1 MKMQIIPFNIRQPF
15 IHYLFLAFLFLLPLL
30 VLGQQ
35 EKRAI
40 TTAVP
45 FLNIK
50 TDARSTG
57 MGSLGVASSPDI
69 YAQFWNTA
77 KYTFAEGENAIAVS
91 YLPYARRVSNNLFMA
106 GLSYYEQRNERS
118 AWGTSLKYF
127 SLGEIELNQFQGG
140 QIVELGVERPNE
152 FAVDFSYN
160 LKLNNDFSMGVT
172 SRFFRSDIGF
182 WNGTSKATLNSLAFD
197 ISAYYEK
204 DFGDNI
210 RFRSGAEISN
220 IGSKVKYDSDQ
231 TPNFIPTQLRFGS
244 GATFT
249 FENQQSLLVL
259 LEFSKL
265 LVPSLIDT
273 NNEINFLNGI
283 FRSFSEAPGGFSE
296 ELKEINWGLGAE
308 YSLNDIFKFRTGYYR
323 ENPQKGS
330 LQYLYLG
337 LGVNRYN
344 IQFDLAYLIN
354 TADLQ
359 SQLQNSLSF
368 SAGIPIQFKSKEEA
382 AIEAIENET
391 TSVENP

>member
-1 MKMQIIPFNIRQPF
+1 MRHPNKY
-15 IHYLFLAFLFLLPLL
+15 YLFVALLLLLPLL
-30 VLGQQ
+30 VLGQE
-35 EKRAI
+35 EKSTI

-45 FLNIK
+45 FLNVN

-77 KYTFAEGENAIAVS
+77 KFTFAESENVIAVS
-91 YLPYARRVSNNLFMA
+91 YLPYARRVANNLFMA
-106 GLSYYEQRNERS
+106 GLSYYEQKNQRS
-118 AWGTSLKYF
+118 AWGASLKYF

-140 QIVELGVERPNE
+140 QVVEQGVERPNE
-152 FAVDFSYN
+152 FALDFSYN
-160 LKLNNDFSMGVT
+160 LKLDSDFSMGVT

-182 WNGTSKATLNSLAFD
+182 RNGTSKATLSSLAFD
-197 ISAYYEK
+197 ISAYYQK
-204 DFGDNI
+204 DFTDKI
-210 RFRSGAEISN
+210 RFRSGAVIAN
-220 IGSKVKYDSDQ
+220 IGPKVKYDSDQ
-231 TPNFIPTQLRFGS
+231 TTNFIPTQLRFGS

-249 FENQQSLLVL
+249 FENQQSLMVL

-265 LVPSLIDT
+265 LVPSLADT
-273 NNEINFLNGI
+273 NNEINFLKGI
-283 FRSFSEAPGGFSE
+283 FRSFSDAPGGFSE
-296 ELKEINWGLGAE
+296 ELREINWGLGAE
-308 YSLNDIFKFRTGYYR
+308 YSLNDVFKFRTGYYR
-323 ENPQKGS
+323 ESQQKGS
-330 LQYLYLG
+330 LQYLSLG

-391 TSVENP
+391 TTSENP